1 MKRPL
6 IQKGVFPMRW
16 TNGITITGMFAILM
30 FSGCNWDTTNPIDM
44 EVVSAPEQG
53 GGQTYLDKTAIR
65 DDVGKETNNADDA
78 AMEWAKK
85 CAVISSKHD
94 QLLQENRQL
103 KQKQQT
109 HQQQVT
115 TLKTELGRA
124 ERELAQANSMLLE
137 MKTELEKW
145 KTNVLGFR
153 NEIRQSQKAQLDAL
167 VRILTLIGGEVVE
180 KSPEAQPAK
189 QTTENKEEKT
199 GGAT

>member
-1 MKRPL
+1 
-6 IQKGVFPMRW
+6 MRW

-30 FSGCNWDTTNPIDM
+30 LGGCNWDTANSTDM
-44 EVVSAPEQG
+44 EVVSEPEQG

-65 DDVGKETNNADDA
+65 DNVGKETNNAVDA

-85 CAVISSKHD
+85 YTEVSAERD

-103 KQKQQT
+103 KRKQQT

-115 TLKTELGRA
+115 KLKIELSSA
-124 ERELAQANSMLLE
+124 ENELAQANSMLLE

-145 KTNVLGFR
+145 KTNILGFR
-153 NEIRQSQKAQLDAL
+153 NEMRQSQKAQLDAL

-180 KSPEAQPAK
+180 KPSATKP
-189 QTTENKEEKT
+189 TTKTTDGKEEKT

>member
-1 MKRPL
+1 
-6 IQKGVFPMRW
+6 MRW
-16 TNGITITGMFAILM
+16 INGITITGMFAILM
-30 FSGCNWDTTNPIDM
+30 FSGCNWDTSNST
-44 EVVSAPEQG
+44 APEVTNDTKAN

-65 DDVGKETNNADDA
+65 DNVGKETNNAVDA

-85 CAVISSKHD
+85 YTEASAKCN

-115 TLKTELGRA
+115 KLEIELGNA
-124 ERELAQANSMLLE
+124 EKELAQANSMLLE

-153 NEIRQSQKAQLDAL
+153 NEMRQSQKAQLDAL
-167 VRILTLIGGEVVE
+167 VRILTLIGGEVAE
-180 KSPEAQPAK
+180 KPAAAK
-189 QTTENKEEKT
+189 PTTKTTDSKEEKT